1 MNIEKDELVDI
12 LQEQFDLIEPLI
24 GKMKDISKAV
34 FLSDDVSEE
43 GYEIDKVIE
52 KLADVFDS
60 IDGLILDVED

>member
-1 MNIEKDELVDI
+1 MIEKDELLDV
-12 LQEQFDLIEPLI
+12 LQEQFDDLECIIYKL
-24 GKMKDISKAV
+24 KCISSAV
-34 FLSDDVSEE
+34 HGSDDVSEE